1 MKYSMVFLTLLFLV
15 PLCSCQSMDSRM
27 EEIRS
32 EREEAV
38 IRDAKEYFLA
48 AGGKLDQYPGLFD
61 PKKRWSKRAQQARLV
76 LYNLGQDETVPA
88 SFSLRMAMYFA
99 IMLSEA
105 SHGELDE

>member
-1 MKYSMVFLTLLFLV
+1 
-15 PLCSCQSMDSRM
+15 M
-27 EEIRS
+27 EEVRS

-48 AGGKLDQYPGLFD
+48 AGGNLAQYPDLFN
-61 PKKRWSKRAQQARLV
+61 PKSDWSKRATQARVV
-76 LYNLGQDETVPA
+76 LFNLGKDETVPP
-88 SFSLRMAMYFA
+88 SLSLRMAMYFA